1 MQTLQ
6 CEAPMIRWQAMSMPD
21 ANAPVRLAR
30 LISMKPDHFW
40 AVVAFPPGWQRV
52 RSGHYSVDEDFLLLQ
67 GDLTINR
74 VSWHAQEHGFIP
86 ANTLRE
92 QTESIHGCVA
102 CARFH
107 GRPQWHTGS
116 AGMMPQGKVQ
126 HSPDWRSIGPVD
138 LQGNGWG
145 HLVLEHGGMV
155 YAVLP
160 QATLETLRASGELF
174 DALDLTSRPG
184 SNNIVVAEG
193 QEPHFIWTFWPS
205 QH

>member
-1 MQTLQ
+1 
-6 CEAPMIRWQAMSMPD
+6 MPD

-30 LISMKPDHFW
+30 LSSIKPDHFW
-40 AVVAFPPGWQRV
+40 ALVAFPPGWQRV

-74 VSWHAQEHGFIP
+74 VSWYAQEHGFVP

-92 QTESIHGCVA
+92 QTESIQGCVA

-116 AGMMPQGKVQ
+116 AAMMPQGKVR
-126 HSPDWRSIGPVD
+126 HSPDWRSTGQVD
-138 LQGNGWG
+138 LRGNGLG
-145 HLVLEHGGMV
+145 HLVFEHGGMV
-155 YAVLP
+155 CAVLP

-184 SNNIVVAEG
+184 SNNIILDER
-193 QEPHFIWTFWPS
+193 QEPHFIWACWPS
-205 QH
+205 QY